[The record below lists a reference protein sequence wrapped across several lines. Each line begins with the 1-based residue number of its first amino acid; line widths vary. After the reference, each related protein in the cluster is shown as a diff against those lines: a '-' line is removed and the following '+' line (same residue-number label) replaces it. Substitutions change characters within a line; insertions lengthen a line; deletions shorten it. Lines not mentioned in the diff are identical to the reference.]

1 MNIDA
6 LKVFLEVALLGS
18 FAATAR
24 KLQQDPSSV
33 SRSIATLEEELGIRL
48 FQRSTR
54 RLELTEAGEIYLN
67 RIKPLIDEF
76 DHALDDAHQVSSG
89 LVGTLKI
96 TTSVSFGQAILLP
109 LLIEFK
115 KQYPNI
121 KLELLLTDAVLDVV
135 AEGIDLSCRLG
146 PAVDSDLIGTS
157 LLKYHYHVCVSP
169 DYFDSHPVIETPDDL
184 RQHQCLVF
192 NLPDMHSQWLF
203 KDNNS
208 QLMQV
213 DIQSGFSISNA
224 MAVKQAALSGMGPAM
239 LADWMIRDDIK
250 AGRLITILDQYEA
263 AAQDFNSGVW
273 LLYPSRQFLPNKT
286 RIMIDFLKQNIDAMD
301 LSTQTYQRS

>member
-1 MNIDA
+1 M
-6 LKVFLEVALLGS
+6 LGS
-18 FAATAR
+18 FAAAAR
-24 KLQQDPSSV
+24 KLELDPSSI
-33 SRSIATLEEELGIRL
+33 SRSISTLEEELGLRL
-48 FQRSTR
+48 FQRTTR

-67 RIKPLIDEF
+67 RIKPLLDEF

-89 LVGTLKI
+89 LVGTLKL
-96 TTSVSFGQAILLP
+96 TTSVSFGQAVLLP

-121 KLELLLTDAVLDVV
+121 RLELLLTDAVLDVV

-146 PAVDSDLIGTS
+146 PAVDSDLIGS
-157 LLKYHYHVCVSP
+157 CLMKYRYHVCVSP
-169 DYFDSHPVIETPDDL
+169 DYFDSHLAIATPDDL

-203 KDNNS
+203 KDKQS

-213 DIQSGFSISNA
+213 DIQSDFSISNA

-239 LADWMIRDDIK
+239 LADWMIREDIK

-273 LLYPSRQFLPNKT
+273 MLYPSRRFLPNKT
-286 RIMIDFLKQNIDAMD
+286 RIMIDFLKQKVEEQEAMHAEVF
-301 LSTQTYQRS
+301 S